1 MQVSQLSR
9 APVALYELWDG
20 EVIATV
26 TQIIGAHGYYSA
38 AIVVVHMDSPI
49 DVYRYNGYTLATR
62 GSRDVRR
69 GTMRQWIADTLKHIG
84 TGTQLA
90 TGTYS
95 EATLLQELG
104 DGEEEV

>member
-9 APVALYELWDG
+9 APVALYELWDR
-20 EVIATV
+20 EVVATV
-26 TQIIGAHGYYSA
+26 TQHLGAHGYYSA
-38 AIVVVHMDSPI
+38 AVVAVYMDSPLR
-49 DVYRYNGYTLATR
+49 VYSYDGYTPDTQGFR
-62 GSRDVRR
+62 NERR
-69 GTMRQWIADTLKHIG
+69 AIMRQWIADTLKHIG